1 MLFKKVLVL
10 VIENKKDILKN
21 QIFTIPN
28 ILSLLRIVM
37 IPVIVWLYNNDRPQ
51 LAVLVLI
58 LSGLTDIVDGFIAR
72 HFNLISN
79 LGKILDPIADKL
91 TQAIILL
98 SVSSEYPLMLIP
110 LILLTVKEVSLSIIG
125 IFVIRK
131 TKEVKGANWHGK
143 VTTFML
149 YFTLIIHIICIDL
162 SPAVS
167 DMTIGACVVLMML
180 SFVLYVIRN
189 IRQLDE
195 SKVVTE

>member
-1 MLFKKVLVL
+1 M
-10 VIENKKDILKN
+10 IDNKKDVLKN

-37 IPVIVWLYNNDRPQ
+37 IPVIVWLYKNDRPQ
-51 LAVLVLI
+51 LAVLVLL

-79 LGKILDPIADKL
+79 IGKILDPIADKL

-131 TKEVKGANWHGK
+131 TREVKGANWHGK

-149 YFTLIIHIICIDL
+149 YFTLAIHIICIDL
-162 SPAVS
+162 SPVVS
-167 DMTIGACVVLMML
+167 DMLIGACVTLMML

-195 SKVVTE
+195 SKVQEK

>member
-1 MLFKKVLVL
+1 MLM
-10 VIENKKDILKN
+10 ENRKNILKN

-37 IPVIVWLYNNDRPQ
+37 IPAIVWLYNNDMPHQ
-51 LAVLVLI
+51 AVFILL

-91 TQAIILL
+91 TQAVILL

-125 IFVIRK
+125 IFVIRR
-131 TKEVKGANWHGK
+131 TREVKGANWHGK

-149 YFTLIIHIICIDL
+149 YFTLIVHIICIDL
-162 SPAVS
+162 SPTVS
-167 DMTIGACVVLMML
+167 DMLIGACVTLMML

-195 SKVVTE
+195 SKVHV

>member
-1 MLFKKVLVL
+1 MLM
-10 VIENKKDILKN
+10 ENRKNILKN

-28 ILSLLRIVM
+28 ILSLLRIIM
-37 IPVIVWLYNNDRPQ
+37 IPAIVWLYNNDMPHQ
-51 LAVLVLI
+51 AVFILL

-72 HFNLISN
+72 QFNLISN

-91 TQAIILL
+91 TQAVILL

-131 TKEVKGANWHGK
+131 TREVKGANWHGK
-143 VTTFML
+143 ITTFML
-149 YFTLIIHIICIDL
+149 YFTLVIHIICIDL
-162 SPAVS
+162 SSAVS
-167 DMTIGACVVLMML
+167 DMLIGACVTLMML

-195 SKVVTE
+195 SKAAVK

>member
-1 MLFKKVLVL
+1 MLM
-10 VIENKKDILKN
+10 ENRKNILKN

-37 IPVIVWLYNNDRPQ
+37 IPAIVWLYNNDMPHQ
-51 LAVLVLI
+51 AVFILL

-91 TQAIILL
+91 TQAVILL

-131 TKEVKGANWHGK
+131 TREVKGANWHGK
-143 VTTFML
+143 ITTFML
-149 YFTLIIHIICIDL
+149 YFTLVIHIICIDL
-162 SPAVS
+162 SSAVS
-167 DMTIGACVVLMML
+167 DMLIGACVTLMML

-195 SKVVTE
+195 SKAAVK

>member
-1 MLFKKVLVL
+1 MLM
-10 VIENKKDILKN
+10 ENRKNILKN

-37 IPVIVWLYNNDRPQ
+37 IPAIVWLYNNDMPHQ
-51 LAVLVLI
+51 AVFILL

-72 HFNLISN
+72 QFNLISN

-91 TQAIILL
+91 TQAVILL

-131 TKEVKGANWHGK
+131 TREVKGANWHGK
-143 VTTFML
+143 ITTFML
-149 YFTLIIHIICIDL
+149 YFTLVIHIICIDL
-162 SPAVS
+162 SSAVS
-167 DMTIGACVVLMML
+167 DMLIGACVTLMML

-195 SKVVTE
+195 SKAVVK

>member
-1 MLFKKVLVL
+1 
-10 VIENKKDILKN
+10 VIDNKKDVLKN

-37 IPVIVWLYNNDRPQ
+37 IPVIVWLYKNDRPQ

-91 TQAIILL
+91 TQAVILL

-125 IFVIRK
+125 IFVISK

-149 YFTLIIHIICIDL
+149 YFTLIIHIICVDL
-162 SPAVS
+162 SPVVS
-167 DMTIGACVVLMML
+167 DMTIGACVTLMML

-195 SKVVTE
+195 SKVQEK